1 MTVGAPNHVLFDRQG
16 RALAALEAKSTSVNL
31 SAVETRGRR
40 SADQLGVPFIFLSNG
55 EEVWFSGKG
64 HDASFR
70 RVETVFAPG
79 RSGSPQGRS
88 HGRRAFS
95 GGVRM
100 NAPASADTVP
110 DYQSL
115 MLPVPRAAA
124 AGEQRIGA
132 VVQRPGEELGLS
144 EATRAAVLASGRQ
157 TIFANRVHWA
167 KTYLA
172 KAGLVEATKRG
183 HFRLTQRGVDV
194 LAAGPKRIDN
204 RFLSRFEEFR
214 QFSDRSAQSTDD
226 EVVPEP
232 ADAAE
237 QTPDEIM
244 RAAHRRIEAALAED
258 LLDRVRA
265 APPDFFE
272 RLIVNLL
279 LAMGYGGSAADA
291 GRALGRS
298 GDDGVIDQ
306 DALGLDRVYI
316 QARRCAA
323 GNSVR
328 PGAIRDVFG
337 SLDRHKAAKGLFVT
351 TSTFT
356 ASARET
362 ADCLSKRI
370 VLIDGEQLTRLMIRH
385 NVGCRIEE
393 VLHVKKVDE
402 NFFE

>member
-1 MTVGAPNHVLFDRQG
+1 
-16 RALAALEAKSTSVNL
+16 
-31 SAVETRGRR
+31 
-40 SADQLGVPFIFLSNG
+40 
-55 EEVWFSGKG
+55 
-64 HDASFR
+64 
-70 RVETVFAPG
+70 
-79 RSGSPQGRS
+79 
-88 HGRRAFS
+88 
-95 GGVRM
+95 M
-100 NAPASADTVP
+100 NAPVPADTVP

-115 MLPVPRAAA
+115 MLPVLRAAT

-132 VVQRPGEELGLS
+132 VVQRLGEELGLS
-144 EATRAAVLASGRQ
+144 EAARATLLASGRQ

-172 KAGLVEATKRG
+172 KAGLVEATRRG

-194 LAAGPKRIDN
+194 LAASPERIDN

-214 QFSDRSAQSTDD
+214 QFSDRSAPSTDD
-226 EVVPEP
+226 EVAPEP

-244 RAAHRRIEAALAED
+244 RAAHRRIEAALAEE

-298 GDDGVIDQ
+298 GDDGVDGVIDQ

-316 QARRCAA
+316 QAKRYAA
-323 GNSVR
+323 GNSVG
-328 PGAIRDVFG
+328 PGAIRDFFG

-351 TSTFT
+351 TSGFT
-356 ASARET
+356 SSARET
-362 ADCLSKRI
+362 ADYLSKRI

-402 NFFE
+402 DFFE